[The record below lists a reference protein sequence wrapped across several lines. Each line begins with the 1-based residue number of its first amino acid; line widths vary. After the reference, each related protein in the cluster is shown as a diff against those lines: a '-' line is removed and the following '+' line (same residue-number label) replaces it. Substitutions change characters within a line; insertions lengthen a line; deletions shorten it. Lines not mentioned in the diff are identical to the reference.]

1 MATLPTCEAVAVN
14 RVVVLASAAAAGLVI
29 GRFSGVL
36 FVAFLATAAFLV
48 AVGTRVVS
56 QERTQQ
62 RSRVT
67 GVAFVLGVGLVAGK
81 LMDWFGLFGGTAAL
95 VLLFVALFAA
105 GGDLM

>member
-1 MATLPTCEAVAVN
+1 MN
-14 RVVVLASAAAAGLVI
+14 RVVALACAAAVGLVL

-48 AVGTRVVS
+48 AVGTRVVT

-67 GVAFVLGVGLVAGK
+67 GLAFVFGTAVVTGK
-81 LMDWFGLFGGTAAL
+81 LMAWFGLFGGIIVL
-95 VLLFVALFAA
+95 LLLFVALFAA